1 MKFYQETTT
10 WAEPF
15 GNGIYLLDDAK
26 TKMYAYIRPGSTEI
40 KQFKTAIRID
50 TRGRKFVVL
59 KNQPNFVI
67 EETTNP
73 ERWEVTGSKGDLYI
87 VTREEGVYNC
97 TCSGF
102 NFRGACRHVKEFESA
117 K

>member
-1 MKFYQETTT
+1 MKFYQETTQ

-40 KQFKTAIRID
+40 KRFKTAIRID
-50 TRGRKFVVL
+50 TRGRQFKVL
-59 KNQPNFVI
+59 PNQPDFEV

-73 ERWEVTGSKGDLYI
+73 NRWEVTGSKGNLYI
-87 VTREEGVYNC
+87 VTLDEGVYNC

-102 NFRGACRHVKEFESA
+102 QFRGACRHVKEFEAS
-117 K
+117 